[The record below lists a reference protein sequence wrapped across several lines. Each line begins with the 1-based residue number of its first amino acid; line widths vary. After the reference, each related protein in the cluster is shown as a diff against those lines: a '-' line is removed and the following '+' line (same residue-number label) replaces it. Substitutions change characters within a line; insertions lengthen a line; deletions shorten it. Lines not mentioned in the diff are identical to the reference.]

1 MLYMTDQ
8 IIKSDPF
15 WLNDFTILIEKNR
28 LIEFFP
34 TEDMSINEKLNAIT
48 RLMFYISLVL
58 NKRFQ
63 MLSCT
68 GYGCCCICILK
79 LLYLLRFPHLL

>member
-34 TEDMSINEKLNAIT
+34 TEDMSINENNSFDSK
-48 RLMFYISLVL
+48 SL
-58 NKRFQ
+58 
-63 MLSCT
+63 S
-68 GYGCCCICILK
+68 
-79 LLYLLRFPHLL
+79 